1 MRESKVSDRDK
12 GRRQNN
18 GEGTM
23 SLWRGRVLSWKGRPL
38 ASSET
43 VLESWCVARPARFIG
58 PGLNRG
64 VGGLRRTVI
73 GRVEACESRPCPFG
87 TAVVAGLGRAA
98 PVW

>member
-23 SLWRGRVLSWKGRPL
+23 SLWIGRVLSWKGRPL

-43 VLESWCVARPARFIG
+43 VLGVMVCCPAGQVHWAGPQSWCWGVEKDRDWAR
-58 PGLNRG
+58 RG
-64 VGGLRRTVI
+64 V
-73 GRVEACESRPCPFG
+73 
-87 TAVVAGLGRAA
+87 
-98 PVW
+98 